1 MIAPG
6 FVATVLL
13 LTASSYAGPAQVGFF
28 DVQGHR
34 GGRGEAI
41 ENSLPSFAWGLIDG
55 VSTLELDNGLTKDG
69 VVVVWHDEEIP
80 AEKCR
85 DTSPVTPGD
94 PLFPYV
100 GKHVAN
106 LTLAQIKTLDCG
118 SQRVEAYPLQLLYPG
133 TKIATLG
140 EVFAFTRCVDQ
151 KRKIAWN
158 IESKI
163 NPVQTNSTRSVDDF
177 VKAQH
182 AAFVA
187 SGYPLSQITY
197 QSFDWRTLV
206 GMKKRD
212 SRVPTSALIDPTTT
226 VADATGLSPWFA
238 GVNISSFPGS
248 DQGSRIAQAAKSIKA
263 NVLSPWAGANL
274 TAMFTTKE
282 MIQEAHKLGLT
293 VAPWTV
299 NRLDIADQL
308 IEWGADGI
316 ITDYPVL
323 VRRLAVQRGRSVA
336 PAFSEEKVMKCL
348 DKHIQRV

>member
-13 LTASSYAGPAQVGFF
+13 LAASSYARPAQVGFF

-69 VVVVWHDEEIP
+69 VVVVWHDEAIT

-100 GKHVAN
+100 GKQIAN

-118 SQRVEAYPLQLLYPG
+118 SQRVAAYPLQLLYPG

-140 EVFAFTRCVDQ
+140 EVFAFAHCVDQ
-151 KRKIAWN
+151 KREIVWN

-163 NPVQTNSTRSVDDF
+163 NPVQTNATRSVDDF

-197 QSFDWRTLV
+197 QSFDWRTLIE
-206 GMKKRD
+206 MKKRD
-212 SRVPTSALIDPTTT
+212 SRVPTATLIDLNNI
-226 VADATGLSPWFA
+226 VVDGTGLSPWLA
-238 GVNISSFPGS
+238 GVNISSFPGP
-248 DQGSRIAQAAKSIKA
+248 DEGSRIAEAAKSIKA
-263 NVLSPWAGANL
+263 NVLSPYAGANL
-274 TAMFTTKE
+274 TALFTTKD
-282 MIQEAHKLGLT
+282 MIQEAHQLGLT

-299 NRLDIADQL
+299 NRLDIAEQL
-308 IEWGADGI
+308 MEWGVDGI
-316 ITDYPVL
+316 ITDYPFL
-323 VRRLAVQRGRSVA
+323 VRRLAVQRGHSVA
-336 PAFSEEKVMKCL
+336 STFSQEKVMGCL
-348 DKHIQRV
+348 DKHLQRV